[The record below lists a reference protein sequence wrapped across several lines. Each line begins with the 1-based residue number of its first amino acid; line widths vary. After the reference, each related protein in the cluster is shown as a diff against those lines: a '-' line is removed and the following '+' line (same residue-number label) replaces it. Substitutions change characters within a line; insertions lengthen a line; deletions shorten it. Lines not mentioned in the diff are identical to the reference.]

1 VLTSPAASYL
11 ADLRNNRVNRP
22 GGARP
27 QPGHSRTDS
36 GRSSLART
44 SLGTPPLS
52 DTSSLHHRSQS
63 DVPNPTKR
71 PSISASVSSR
81 YSTISGRGRDY
92 IPPASSAPPL
102 KPGEVVPSDTYIE
115 RGQRWMEKEEAFSLR
130 QAMEDMDVKDEP
142 KDDQDERLYQAALCE
157 ASELVYQHQNGIKP
171 PEPDTPYQYKSH
183 LRKNSYAHARTAS
196 TGRYGDNVRPT
207 GLARDP
213 SSRSVS
219 GSSTSSDGYGSRR
232 SRLSYGAGPGDDS
245 ARPSEDM
252 SRDNSGEFVRSKAYT
267 GLAGGPRPMAS
278 HSGRRRSS
286 MKRNISG
293 EVATSFSGQQIYEDP
308 AAETGMAADKSG
320 LVPQPLALKPKN
332 PLNRVVQFAPDVPPS
347 PETPPSKVSKI
358 VSRFDI
364 HRNPPSQSRNPQYTT
379 NSKAGQA
386 VEPQDM
392 PRKNGVEIRG
402 DDIRQATSMRLK
414 DRSPKLPTPSYVSN
428 APGRPIVSFDANW
441 KAPDEATDKKPDPRE
456 GGSLGSSRVREL
468 QPQHRPE
475 PQAQVPSVPSIT
487 LTEDHQQ
494 APTAS
499 PRRRP
504 APSRQVDGPSIPTI
518 AVSEP
523 QGSIPRIDVTD
534 FTPSVPTI
542 VLPDDETE
550 GPGIPVIVTPDD
562 GPNIPVVVTPADNAS
577 ASPSRR
583 PLPVPGTSGGASR
596 SRARPRAH
604 YSPAPPPV
612 GARATARCHE
622 CRHPIE
628 GRFVALAGVS
638 ARFHPGCFTCYTC
651 GTPLEALEISPEPD
665 AARGAR
671 LERLRRRAAGDVL
684 PEDPGE
690 TMAEDGDDRL
700 RFYCHLDW
708 HELFAPRCRHC
719 TTPILGEGVV
729 ALGHHYHVGHFFC
742 AECGD
747 PFGPGATHIE
757 KDGYA
762 WCVACQ
768 TRRTERRAPRC
779 RACGEAALG
788 QYVQALGAEW
798 HDRCFRCAVCEGGF
812 DDGQIFPRE
821 GKGGLLQV
829 VCRPC
834 RERELKA

>member
-1 VLTSPAASYL
+1 
-11 ADLRNNRVNRP
+11 
-22 GGARP
+22 
-27 QPGHSRTDS
+27 
-36 GRSSLART
+36 
-44 SLGTPPLS
+44 
-52 DTSSLHHRSQS
+52 
-63 DVPNPTKR
+63 
-71 PSISASVSSR
+71 
-81 YSTISGRGRDY
+81 
-92 IPPASSAPPL
+92 
-102 KPGEVVPSDTYIE
+102 
-115 RGQRWMEKEEAFSLR
+115 MEKEEAFSLR
-130 QAMEDMDVKDEP
+130 QAMEDLDVKDEP
-142 KDDQDERLYQAALCE
+142 RDDEDGRVYQAALDE

-171 PEPDTPYQYKSH
+171 PEAGTPYRYKSH

-196 TGRYGDNVRPT
+196 TGRYGDNVQPT

-232 SRLSYGAGPGDDS
+232 SRLSYVSAPGDDS
-245 ARPSEDM
+245 ARPSQEL
-252 SRDNSGEFVRSKAYT
+252 SRDGSGEFVRSKPYS
-267 GLAGGPRPMAS
+267 GLAGGPRPMAG

-293 EVATSFSGQQIYEDP
+293 EVTTPFSGQQIYEDP
-308 AAETGMAADKSG
+308 AAEKSAG
-320 LVPQPLALKPKN
+320 RTARHGVVPEPLALKPKN

-347 PETPPSKVSKI
+347 PETPPSKPSKVSKM
-358 VSRFDI
+358 VSRFEI

-379 NSKAGQA
+379 NHTTEQPAEKPE
-386 VEPQDM
+386 V

-414 DRSPKLPTPSYVSN
+414 DRSPKLPTPSYVSDT
-428 APGRPIVSFDANW
+428 PGRPIVSFDANW
-441 KAPDEATDKKPDPRE
+441 KAPDEATDEKPDPRK
-456 GGSLGSSRVREL
+456 GGSLGNSRVREPQF
-468 QPQHRPE
+468 QPQPLPE
-475 PQAQVPSVPSIT
+475 PQAQVPPVLSVT
-487 LTEDHQQ
+487 LAEDPQQ
-494 APTAS
+494 APPAH
-499 PRRRP
+499 PRHRP
-504 APSRQVDGPSIPTI
+504 APSGQVKGPGIPTI
-518 AVSEP
+518 AVSGP
-523 QGSIPRIDVTD
+523 KPSVPSINVSDAS
-534 FTPSVPTI
+534 PSVPTI
-542 VLPDDETE
+542 VLPDDQTD
-550 GPGIPVIVTPDD
+550 GPSIPFIVTPDED
-562 GPNIPVVVTPADNAS
+562 QNIPVVTTADDAS
-577 ASPSRR
+577 SRR
-583 PLPVPGTSGGASR
+583 PLPTPGSGGGAGR

-604 YSPAPPPV
+604 WSPAPPPV
-612 GARATARCHE
+612 GSRATARCHE

-651 GTPLEALEISPEPD
+651 GTPLEALEISPEPE

-671 LERLRRRAAGDVL
+671 LERIRRRAAGDVL

-690 TMAEDGDDRL
+690 TMAEDGDERL

-729 ALGHHYHVGHFFC
+729 ALGHHWHVDHFFC

-812 DDGQIFPRE
+812 DDGQVFPRE
-821 GKGGLLQV
+821 GHGGLLQV
-829 VCRPC
+829 VCTPC
-834 RERELKA
+834 REKELKA